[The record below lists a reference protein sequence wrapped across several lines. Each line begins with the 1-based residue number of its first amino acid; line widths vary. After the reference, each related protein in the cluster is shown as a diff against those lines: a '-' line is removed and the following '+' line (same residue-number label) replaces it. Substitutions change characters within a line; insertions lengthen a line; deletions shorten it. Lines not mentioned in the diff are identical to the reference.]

1 MDKYILNEYL
11 ASADS
16 VTGGRCFYYH
26 PETLRILK
34 CQTWDEYMDEA
45 EGVLAL

>member
-1 MDKYILNEYL
+1 MDDFILNEYL

-16 VTGGRCFYYH
+16 VTGYRCFHYH
-26 PETLRILK
+26 SETLRILK
-34 CQTWDEYMDEA
+34 CQTFDAYMDEA